1 MQLFYVPDISIH
13 PVLSEE
19 ESGHCVRVLRLDI
32 GDAIR
37 ITDGRG
43 FFYDAV
49 IERPHPKH
57 CEVRIE
63 RKWQQPALWNFRLH
77 IAVAPTKN
85 MDRMEWFVEKATEI
99 GIDAVTCLTCR
110 FSERREIKLA
120 RLEKITV
127 SAIKQS
133 QKATLP
139 LLEGMADFRDFVKR
153 PFDGQKFIAHC
164 GTGEKQL
171 LKTCYNPGSH
181 ALVLIGPEGDFSP
194 EEVNMALEQ
203 GFQPISLGE
212 SRLRTE
218 TAALV
223 ACHTLQLLN
232 Q

>member
-1 MQLFYVPDISIH
+1 M
-13 PVLSEE
+13 
-19 ESGHCVRVLRLDI
+19 
-32 GDAIR
+32 
-37 ITDGRG
+37 
-43 FFYDAV
+43 
-49 IERPHPKH
+49 
-57 CEVRIE
+57 
-63 RKWQQPALWNFRLH
+63 
-77 IAVAPTKN
+77 
-85 MDRMEWFVEKATEI
+85 
-99 GIDAVTCLTCR
+99 
-110 FSERREIKLA
+110 
-120 RLEKITV
+120 V

-139 LLEGMADFRDFVKR
+139 LLEGMTDFREFVKR
-153 PFDGQKFIAHC
+153 PLDGQKFIAHC

-171 LKTCYNPGSH
+171 LKACYHPGSH

>member
-1 MQLFYVPDISIH
+1 M
-13 PVLSEE
+13 
-19 ESGHCVRVLRLDI
+19 
-32 GDAIR
+32 
-37 ITDGRG
+37 
-43 FFYDAV
+43 
-49 IERPHPKH
+49 
-57 CEVRIE
+57 
-63 RKWQQPALWNFRLH
+63 
-77 IAVAPTKN
+77 
-85 MDRMEWFVEKATEI
+85 
-99 GIDAVTCLTCR
+99 
-110 FSERREIKLA
+110 
-120 RLEKITV
+120 V

-139 LLEGMADFRDFVKR
+139 LLEGMTDFREFVKR
-153 PFDGQKFIAHC
+153 PFDGQKFIAQC

-171 LKTCYNPGSH
+171 LKACYHPGSH

-223 ACHTLQLLN
+223 ACHTLQLQN

>member
-1 MQLFYVPDISIH
+1 MQLFYVPDISVR
-13 PVLSEE
+13 PVLPEE
-19 ESGHCVRVLRLDI
+19 ESGHCVRVLRLGV
-32 GDAIR
+32 GDKIR
-37 ITDGRG
+37 ITDGQG

-49 IERPHPKH
+49 IECPHPKH

-63 RKWQQPALWNFRLH
+63 KKWSQPALWNFKLH

-85 MDRMEWFVEKATEI
+85 MDRMEWFIEKATET
-99 GIDAVTCLTCR
+99 GIDAVTCLNCR

-120 RLEKITV
+120 RLEKIMV

-139 LLEGMADFRDFVKR
+139 FLEGMTDFREFVKR
-153 PFDGQKFIAHC
+153 PFDGQKMIAYC
-164 GTGEKQL
+164 GDVEKVL
-171 LKTCYNPGSH
+171 LKEFYHVGSN
-181 ALVLIGPEGDFSP
+181 ALVLIGPEGDFSS
-194 EEVNMALEQ
+194 EEVTLALEQ
-203 GFQPISLGE
+203 GFQPVSLGK

-223 ACHTLQLLN
+223 ACHTLQLLS